1 MEQRGFL
8 TVIDSFQLRIRTLGL
23 ALTVATGLLGQTAPV
38 NPDFQRRVSFNEG
51 WKFLKGDASGAEKP
65 DFSDSGWRSVELPHD
80 WAIEGPFALEHGPS
94 QGGLPYYGTGWY
106 RKRFT
111 LPAGAAEKR
120 YAVEFDGAMS
130 NAKVWLNG
138 TELGGRP
145 YGYIG
150 FSFDLTPHLRF
161 HGAENVLVVRLT
173 PEKDSSRWYPG
184 AGIYRN
190 VWLDVT
196 SPVHVARWGTYLTTP
211 DVSDGSAAI
220 EIKTDIRDDREAGG
234 TVVLETLI
242 LDASGTEVAKTT
254 NEVSLTP
261 RESASVDVKLQVKNP
276 ERWDLSHPYLYRAV
290 SVIKDGATV
299 LDRYETPFGIRSI
312 VFDREKGFLLNG
324 KQVKLQGV
332 CLHHDLGALGAA
344 VNRRATERQ
353 LQIMKSMGVNAI
365 RTSHNPPSPELL
377 DLCDRLGLLVM
388 DEAFDMWR
396 IPKVKN
402 GYSKYFD
409 EWSDRDLRDM
419 IHRDRNHPSVI
430 MWSIGNEIPEQKNAE
445 GAAIAERFTAAVHRE
460 DPTRPTTSAFDQW
473 PAAIKNG
480 MAAQVDLP
488 GFNYKP
494 MHYGEVL
501 ASHPNWIILG
511 TETAS
516 TVSSRGVYHLPIEKY
531 AKHPSLNLTSY
542 DVIVPFWATLPD
554 VEFAEQDKNPK
565 VLGEFVWT
573 GFDYLGE
580 PTPYFMGNDPKDW
593 PSRSSYFGT
602 VDLAGFPK
610 DRYYLYQSR
619 WTTEPMVHVLP
630 HWNWPG
636 YEGKNI
642 PVMAY
647 TNCDEVELFV
657 NGKSLGRKQRF
668 SEPVTLPVGQNTSK
682 DLKFAS
688 KYRLEWNVPYEP
700 GSLKLVGYKDGKVA
714 ATDEV
719 RTAGA
724 PSQIELVPDR
734 RAIQAD
740 GQDLSFITVRIV
752 DAKGVVCP
760 LADNLVQFKVTGAG
774 RVAAVDN
781 GNPATTEPFQADYRK
796 AFNGL
801 ALLIVRS
808 NGGQSGAIQ
817 VTASSAGLA
826 SASVLLTAA
835 Q

>member
-1 MEQRGFL
+1 VNNSSQ
-8 TVIDSFQLRIRTLGL
+8 IHIRVLGL
-23 ALTVATGLLGQTAPV
+23 ALSVAAGLLAQTAPV
-38 NPDFQRRVSFNEG
+38 NPDFHRRVSFNQG
-51 WKFLKGDASGAEKP
+51 WKFFKGDAPDAEKP
-65 DFSDSGWRSVELPHD
+65 GFNDSAWRTVELPHD
-80 WAIEGPFALEHGPS
+80 WAIEGPFALEYGPS
-94 QGGLPYYGTGWY
+94 QGALPYYGTGWY

-111 LPAGAAEKR
+111 LPVGASDKR
-120 YAVEFDGAMS
+120 YSIEFDGAMS

-145 YGYIG
+145 YGYIS
-150 FSFDLTPHLRF
+150 FSFDLTPNLKF
-161 HGAENVLVVRLT
+161 HGAENVIVVRLT

-211 DVSDGSAAI
+211 EISDASAALD
-220 EIKTDIRDDREAGG
+220 IKTDIRNGRDTGFKV
-234 TVVLETLI
+234 TLETLI
-242 LDASGTEVAKTT
+242 LDTAGKEVAKTT
-254 NEVSLTP
+254 NDVNLTP
-261 RESASVDVKLQVKNP
+261 NESTTTEAKLQVKNP
-276 ERWDLSHPYLYRAV
+276 ERWDISRPYLYRAV
-290 SVIKDGATV
+290 SVVKDGSNI
-299 LDRYETPFGIRSI
+299 LDRYETAFGIRTA
-312 VFDREKGFLLNG
+312 VFDKDKGFLLNG
-324 KQVKLQGV
+324 KPVKLQGV
-332 CLHHDLGALGAA
+332 CLHHDLGALGSA

-402 GYSKYFD
+402 GYAKYFD

-419 IHRDRNHPSVI
+419 LHRDRNHPSII
-430 MWSIGNEIPEQKNAE
+430 MWSIGNEIPEQGKPD
-445 GAAIAERFTAAVHRE
+445 GAGIAEHLTSICHRE

-501 ASHPNWIILG
+501 AGHPNWIILG

-516 TVSSRGVYHLPIEKY
+516 TVSSRGVYHLPLEKY
-531 AKHPSLNLTSY
+531 NKHPSLNLTSY
-542 DVIVPFWATLPD
+542 DIIVPPWATLPD
-554 VEFAEQDKNPK
+554 VEWDGEDKNPK

-580 PTPYFMGNDPKDW
+580 PTPYFMGKDSKDW
-593 PSRSSYFGT
+593 PSRSSYFGA

-619 WTTEPMVHVLP
+619 WTTKPMVHVLP

-636 YEGKNI
+636 YEGKDI

-668 SEPVTLPVGQNTSK
+668 GEPVTLPVGPNSSK
-682 DLKFAS
+682 DLKFAT
-688 KYRLEWNVPYEP
+688 KYRLMWNVPYEP
-700 GSLKLVGYKDGKVA
+700 GSLKLVGYKDGKIA
-714 ATDEV
+714 ATDEMK
-719 RTAGA
+719 TAGA
-724 PSQIELVPDR
+724 PAKIELIPDR
-734 RAIQAD
+734 QAIQAD
-740 GQDLSFITVRIV
+740 GQDLSFVTVRIV
-752 DAKGVVCP
+752 DANGVFCP
-760 LADNLVQFKVTGAG
+760 IADNLVQFQVTGAG
-774 RVAAVDN
+774 RIAAVDN
-781 GNPATTEPFQADYRK
+781 GNPATTELFQADNRK

-808 NGGQSGAIQ
+808 NHGQSGPIE
-817 VTASSAGLA
+817 VTATSQGLVTA
-826 SASVLLTAA
+826 KVDLTAA
-835 Q
+835 QNNM